1 MRTLIRAAALPTLS
15 GVLYFLSWIGF
26 GIWPLAFVC
35 LVPLI
40 WAIREAALPRALA
53 LGAWMGFVTHLG
65 GYTWVIHLLRVF
77 AFLPLP
83 LACLGYLLLCAA
95 QGLLFG
101 IFALFLRW
109 SWRRSN
115 WPLAALSPIALCST
129 EFAYPLLFQSYTGV
143 AMMPLR
149 PIIQIADLGGPLL
162 LTALQAMVN
171 GVAADILMWRA
182 RRASRIPVAS
192 MVAAVVS
199 IALCIGYG
207 GWRLRQ
213 VAAREESAP
222 HRRVG
227 LSQPN
232 VGAIEL
238 HANPQASVQT
248 LRQHTYALSKQGAEL
263 VIWPEVAF
271 NTRPVRL
278 DDPTIGRIIQGGIP
292 VSIIAG
298 VERVEASKIWNSA
311 VMVSRDGVLGDYFDK
326 INLLA
331 FGEYIPFG
339 DWFPILYKWS
349 PMSSH
354 LTRGETTAP
363 LRDGP
368 WKFATFICYEDIL
381 PALVRRTMEDHGN
394 GRANAMVN
402 LTNDSWYGA
411 GHEQE
416 QHLQLAALRSAEH
429 HRWLLRATSTGISAF
444 VDATGRVV
452 QRIPRNVRGTAI
464 ADVPMM
470 EGTTV
475 YEVLGDWPG
484 WLSIALLLAIAA
496 RLGWRPRKRV

>member
-1 MRTLIRAAALPTLS
+1 M
-15 GVLYFLSWIGF
+15 
-26 GIWPLAFVC
+26 
-35 LVPLI
+35 
-40 WAIREAALPRALA
+40 
-53 LGAWMGFVTHLG
+53 
-65 GYTWVIHLLRVF
+65 
-77 AFLPLP
+77 
-83 LACLGYLLLCAA
+83 
-95 QGLLFG
+95 
-101 IFALFLRW
+101 
-109 SWRRSN
+109 
-115 WPLAALSPIALCST
+115 
-129 EFAYPLLFQSYTGV
+129 
-143 AMMPLR
+143 
-149 PIIQIADLGGPLL
+149 
-162 LTALQAMVN
+162 
-171 GVAADILMWRA
+171 
-182 RRASRIPVAS
+182 
-192 MVAAVVS
+192 
-199 IALCIGYG
+199 
-207 GWRLRQ
+207 
-213 VAAREESAP
+213 
-222 HRRVG
+222 
-227 LSQPN
+227 
-232 VGAIEL
+232 EL

-278 DDPTIGRIIQGGIP
+278 GDPTIGRIIQGGIP

-298 VERVEASKIWNSA
+298 VERVEGSKIWNSA

-381 PALVRRTMEDHGN
+381 PALVRKTMEDHGN

-464 ADVPMM
+464 AEVPMM

-496 RLGWRPRKRV
+496 RLGWRPRKTA